1 MKNNKIL
8 IIILLVASILISIFS
23 VTYSYFT
30 AKVKENNKTET
41 NIKVQDLELEFNGV
55 KEINVDSIVLGE
67 SFTKTFNVVNNST
80 SDLTYNIYMENINN
94 TIGSDLVYS
103 LTDDDKELVTNKAM
117 PVTSDK
123 KYLLKKLSIA
133 AKSTVNYTMTVTLV
147 NKEDEDQSAILG
159 KSFSGTL
166 GIDTKQVPTA
176 SSALKDSNEV
186 MPSTILNFSQIS
198 SDSNGKGLYL
208 LSSTKDDNY
217 PIYFYRGAV
226 TNNNLKFANYCWKIV
241 RTTDTGGIKIIYNGL
256 PNENGYCDN
265 GSNSVNYIA
274 RSYFENYG
282 SSQIIYKSSTGN
294 NSLIKGIIDKWYFEN
309 LINYQSYLEDTKFC
323 EEKGGTYGPKIN
335 SNDDPN
341 LNCDKEYAYTV
352 STNDGNGL
360 LDYPIALLNPDE
372 VNMAGL
378 GFSPDNYSYY
388 LYTNIGFWMLGPA
401 DDNVGHFMEYSGR
414 FQQGSTTNN
423 LAVRPVV
430 SLNKDVELSGSGT
443 TNDPFVIVE

>member
-41 NIKVQDLELEFNGV
+41 NIKVQNLELEFNGV

-103 LTDDDKELVTNKAM
+103 LTDDNKELVTNKAM
-117 PVTSDK
+117 PSTADK

-186 MPSTILNFSQIS
+186 MPSTILNFSQVS

>member
-176 SSALKDSNEV
+176 SSALKASNEV

>member
-94 TIGSDLVYS
+94 TIGDDLVYS
-103 LTDDDKELVTNKAM
+103 LSDDNTNLVINKAM
-117 PVTSDK
+117 PSTADK

-176 SSALKDSNEV
+176 SSALKASNEV

-226 TNNNLKFANYCWKIV
+226 TNNNLKIGDLCFKIL
-241 RTTDTGGIKIIYNGL
+241 RTTSTGGIKIIYYGTIS
-256 PNENGYCDN
+256 ESGSCDSYSSIGN
-265 GSNSVNYIA
+265 AQFGSNY
-274 RSYFENYG
+274 
-282 SSQIIYKSSTGN
+282 YKNGTT
-294 NSLIKGIIDKWYFEN
+294 NSPVKGVVDTWYFN
-309 LINYQSYLEDTKFC
+309 NMIKYQSFLEDTQFC
-323 EEKGGTYGPKIN
+323 EETVKLYDEFGANKVPSVT
-335 SNDDPN
+335 
-341 LNCDKEYAYTV
+341 CDKDLAYTV
-352 STNDGNGL
+352 SDEIGNGK
-360 LDYPIALLNPDE
+360 LDYPVALMTLNEYKLSGGTLNINKTSFTYAPSNYW
-372 VNMAGL
+372 VL
-378 GFSPDNYSYY
+378 GIEPNPGKYYVDSEGRGAYSNLGYSYPSHD
-388 LYTNIGFWMLGPA
+388 I
-401 DDNVGHFMEYSGR
+401 
-414 FQQGSTTNN
+414 
-423 LAVRPVV
+423 RPVV
-430 SLNKDVELSGSGT
+430 SLNRNVELSGSGT